1 MMSLAENLPENQLVI
16 SEELI
21 LVQQADTDKEAVLRS
36 LADLLQRQGYVKAS
50 FSSAVL
56 DREKV
61 FPTGLMTQVTGV
73 AIPHTNSSHVN
84 RSAIAIAILQQPVEF
99 MAMDNPASSV
109 PVEIVIMLAIKEPES
124 QLTILQK
131 IMQILN
137 RRLIL
142 SGLKNAR
149 TTAEVMAILNA
160 HLSS

>member
-1 MMSLAENLPENQLVI
+1 MSLAENLPENQLVI